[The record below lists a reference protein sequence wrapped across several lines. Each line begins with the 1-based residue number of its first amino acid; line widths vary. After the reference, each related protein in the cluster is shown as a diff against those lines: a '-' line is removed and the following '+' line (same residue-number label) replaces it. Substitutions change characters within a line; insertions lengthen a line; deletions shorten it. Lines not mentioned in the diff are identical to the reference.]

1 MKRIVI
7 AAVIAIVLIGSAN
20 AQPSSANALASFPNL
35 RNPVLLAAPADLPDV
50 AECHGIL
57 SQVVL
62 DIVNN
67 ANEDPAETFEKNR
80 REHPHM
86 IMMPAPLECAS
97 KLFQAIRRNPH
108 FTSFASVPKG
118 TEALSL
124 RQYPV
129 DALFNLRALSASVGS
144 NVDPSGGVEGYQ
156 GENNIAIDPNNPQH
170 IIAHSNTFFR
180 DTAAGCQSPTG
191 GAANTYGTMSLF
203 GSTDGGATWTYNC
216 APWPAAITG
225 GVAGADAWFGSDPAL
240 AWDNQG
246 RAYATY
252 MLISLNSSTN
262 ASGAAIVTA
271 RSTDNGATWQNL
283 GTVTNGITSTTIGN
297 DKEMMAIDN
306 TSGQAFSHP
315 GRIYVIWDAA
325 NNEKIAYSDNGTS
338 WTTVNFASNTGAI
351 GGNVVVGVDG
361 TVYVIWNRYNVETIV
376 FSKSTDGGATWTTPA
391 VISTM
396 ALQSFGTNNLPP
408 AQDSRGVNAFGSI
421 DIDRNPAS
429 AFFGNLYVSF
439 PDFPT
444 GTTSGSDINTYVIRS
459 TNGGTSWSSRVKVN
473 DDNFGATQIF
483 PWLAVDQS
491 DGSLNVSWYDTRLDP
506 LNRKTQMVYARSTD
520 GGVSFEPNILLND
533 GGLTWRN
540 NVNYSDE
547 NSTDNSAFN
556 GNQYGDYS
564 GIAALNR
571 QVHPLWTDSR
581 MFFPVADTQSPTR
594 REDNAT
600 NVIINCT
607 APAAL
612 SAPTVNP
619 TTAPSVVV
627 SWSAPAGWGTNATS
641 GTYSV
646 YRNTTNTFPGGSPL
660 VSGLTSTNYVD
671 TTGTVSTTYFYFVR
685 AKNNCPGTALTPMTT
700 DSPASA
706 GVVFGASGAAVGTL
720 QGTVTSAGNPVSGA
734 TVTAGAF
741 SATTN
746 GSGFYQLGA
755 ITAATYTVGA
765 SATGYSS
772 TSVPGVVVSSGATT
786 VQNLSL
792 TPLTP
797 NACFTDTTYNDF
809 GAGSGTS
816 VDIATS
822 PGNVR
827 LGLTGSE
834 TIDQNSVPGSLFA
847 TGNITATQW
856 IGQTFRAGA
865 SGNLTKV
872 TLDLGLATGGTSGTI
887 TIEIRNISGTVP
899 GSTVLAT
906 TTVGPITNVGTAA
919 NYLATFASPALVV
932 SGTSYSIVL
941 KANTGSTA
949 FAVRGNNSSLA
960 NGQWFLTTNSG
971 GSWSANTQDIYF
983 ATYVTPTALQP
994 SGNLVSS
1001 TKDSGAVTG
1010 TTTTWTTLSWT
1021 ATTPVNTT
1029 VKFQAAASN
1038 NAAGPFNFVGPD
1050 GTAATFFTT
1059 TGASLSQFNGKR
1071 YLQYK
1076 AFLSTTDTS
1085 VTPTLSDVTVCEQ
1098 VVDCSSSVPAVTPS
1112 PAQVCASS
1120 TGNTASGPAG
1130 MSTYAWSIT
1139 NGAITAGAT
1148 AQSVTYTAGV
1158 SGGVGLSLTV
1168 TTSSGCQAVGSAT
1181 VPIATPATPTAS
1193 NTGPYCAGATISLST
1208 PTVAGATYA
1217 WSGPNGFTSAL
1228 QNPTRSSATTA
1239 DAGTYSVTVTVSGCT
1254 SAAGSTSVVVNPI
1267 PATPTASNTGAYCAG
1282 ATISLS
1288 TPTVAGATYAW
1299 TGPNG
1304 FTSSLQ
1310 NPTRTNAAAADAG
1323 TYSVTVTV
1331 NGCTSAAGTTSV
1343 VVNPIPATPT
1353 ASNGGPY
1360 CAGATIS
1367 LSTPTIAGATY
1378 AWTGPNGFTSAIQNP
1393 TRSNATTADGGTYS
1407 VTVTVNNCPSA
1418 AGTTSVVVNAIP
1430 ATPTASNGGPYCVGG
1445 TISLSTPTVAGATY
1459 AWTGPNGF
1467 TSAIQNPTRSSATVA
1482 DAGTYSV
1489 TITVSGCTS
1498 AAGTTSVIVN
1508 PTPATPTASNGGPY
1522 CEGATIQLST
1532 PTVAGATYTWSGPN
1546 GFTSALQ
1553 NPTRG
1558 TATIADAGT
1567 YSVTITVSGCTS
1579 AAGTTSVVVNATPAT
1594 PTASNGGPYCAG
1606 ATIQLSTP
1614 TVAGATYAWTGPNGF
1629 TSAIQNPTRS
1639 NATVADAGTYSV
1651 TITVSGCPSAAGTTS
1666 VIVNPIPAT
1675 PTASNSGPYCEGGL
1689 ISLSTPTVP
1698 GATYAWSGPNGFT
1711 SALQNPTRASATL
1724 ADAGT
1729 YSVTI
1734 TVSGCT
1740 SAAGTTNV
1748 VVNPTPATPT
1758 ASNGG
1763 PYCEGATIQLSTP
1776 TVAGATYAWS
1786 GPNGFTSA
1794 LQNPTR
1800 TNATTAD
1807 AGIYSVTITVS
1818 GCTSAA
1824 GTTNVVV
1831 NATPATPTASNG
1843 GPYCEGAMIA
1853 LSTPT
1858 VAGATYAWTGPNGF
1872 TSALQNPTRTN
1883 ATTADAGTYSV
1894 TITVSGCTSAAGT
1907 TNVVVNPTPATPTA
1921 SNGGPYCEGAT
1932 IQLSTP
1938 TVAGATYA
1946 WSGPNGFASA
1956 LQNPT
1961 RASSTIADAG
1971 TYSVTVTVNG
1981 CTSAAGTTNV
1991 VVNPT
1996 PATPTASNG
2005 GPYCEGATIQ
2015 LSTPTVAGATYAWTG
2030 PNGFS
2035 SALQNPTRSSATVAD
2050 AGIYSVT
2057 ITVSGCTSAAG
2068 TTTVVVN
2075 PIPATPTAS
2084 NGGPYCAGA
2093 TIALSTPT
2101 VAGAT
2106 YSWTGP
2112 NGFTSA
2118 LQNPTRSN
2126 ATVADAGTY
2135 SVTITVNGCTSAA
2148 GTTNVIV
2155 NLAPATPTASNGGPY
2170 CEGATIQLSTPTVA
2184 GATYAWTGPNA
2195 FTSALQNPTRSNST
2209 TADAGIYSV
2218 TITVSGCTSAAGT
2231 TTVVVNATP
2240 ATPTASNGG
2249 PYCEGATI
2257 ALSTPTVAGAT
2268 YAWIGP
2274 NGFTSA
2280 LQNPTRTN
2288 ATTADAGIYS
2298 VTITVSGCTSAAG
2311 TTNVVVNPTPAT
2323 PTASNGGPYCAGAT
2337 IALSTPT
2344 VAGATYAWTGPN
2356 GFTSALQNP
2365 TRSNATVADAGTY
2378 SVTITVNGCTSAA
2391 GTTNVIVNPAPATPT
2406 ASNGGPYCEGA
2417 MIQLSTPTVAGATYA
2432 WTGPNAF
2439 TSALQNPTRSNATTA
2454 DAGIYSVTITVS
2466 GCTSAAGT
2474 TTVVVNA
2481 TPATPT
2487 ASNGGPYCEGATI
2500 ALSTPTVAG
2509 ATYAWT
2515 GPNGFT
2521 SALQNPTR
2529 SNATTADAGIY
2540 SVTITV
2546 SGCTSA
2552 AGTTTVVVNATPATP
2567 TASNGGPYCAGATI
2581 ALSTPTVAGATYAWT
2596 GPNGFTSALQNP
2608 TRSNATIA
2616 DAGTY
2621 SVTITVNGC
2630 TSAAG
2635 TTNVVVNPTPA
2646 TPTIT
2651 PGGPTTFCSAGSV
2664 TLTSSSAT
2672 GNQWFLNGNAIGG
2685 ATNNTYSATAS
2696 GDYTVT
2702 VTASGCSSAASAAT
2716 SVTVNPTPATPT
2728 ITPAGSITFCFR
2740 DTVTLTSSSATGN
2753 QWSVEGTPL
2762 AGETGQTLLVTKD
2775 LINAHSV
2782 NGNAHFTVT
2791 VTENSC
2797 SSTSAPK
2804 LVTVLVP
2811 GTPVIIAAGPTAF
2824 CSGGSVE
2831 LDVTIDSLPG
2841 QWYLDGSP
2849 IVGATNSSFV
2859 ATASGSYTFVNT
2871 FYASCPSDPSNAIVV
2886 NVTPVPPTP
2895 TITPGGPTTFCAG
2908 GSVTLTS
2915 SSASGNQWFLN
2926 GNPIGGQTNN
2936 TFIATAS
2943 GNYTVTVTASGC
2955 SSAASA
2961 PTSVIVN
2968 PIPATPT
2975 IAPGGP
2981 TTFCAGGSVT
2991 LTSSSASGNQWFLNG
3006 NPIGGETNNTFIATA
3021 SGNYT
3026 VVVTASGCSSAA
3038 SAPTSV
3044 TVNPIP
3050 ATPTIT
3056 PGGPTTFC
3064 AGGSVTLTSN
3074 SVSGNQW
3081 FLNGNPIG
3089 GETNNT
3095 FIATASGNYTV
3106 VVTVSGCSSAAS
3118 APTSVT
3124 VNPIPS
3130 TPTIT
3135 PGGPT
3140 TFCTGGSVTL
3150 TSSSASGNQWFVN
3163 GNPIGGQTNNTFI
3176 ATASGNYTVT
3186 VTASG
3191 CSSAASAPTSVTV
3204 NPIPATPTITPGGP
3218 TTFCAGGSVTLTSS
3232 SASGNQWFLNGNPI
3246 GGETNNS
3253 FIATASGNYTV
3264 VVTASGCSSAAS
3276 APTSVT
3282 VNPIP
3287 ATPTITPGGPT
3298 TFCAGGS
3305 VTLTSSS
3312 ASGNQWFLNGN
3323 LIGGATNN
3331 TYIAT
3336 ASGNYTVVV
3345 TASGCSSAASAP
3357 TSVTVNPIP
3366 ATPTITP
3373 SAGSFCPN
3381 GGAPN
3386 STFVQLSSSSVSGN
3400 QWFLDGNAI
3409 GGANGTT
3416 YNAAVAGSYT
3426 VQVTSS
3432 GCVSAMSAAATVLAS
3447 ATTSPTITPSGPTTF
3462 CAGGSVTLTASTTNP
3477 NVGGYRWYRNGVL
3490 VSNINPLVVTQAGD
3504 YTADYLTGA
3513 CQSAVSAI
3521 TTVTINPNPNATIT
3535 APASVVASST
3545 GNTASVA
3552 SAGAGATYNWSITN
3566 GTITAGTGTNSIT
3579 FTAGAVG
3586 TLTLNVTVTTA
3597 AGCSDTK
3604 SANVNVTAGTTPVT
3618 VTSVAPASGS
3628 TSGGT
3633 AVTINGTG
3641 FAAGAGVTFG
3651 GTAATSV
3658 VVVSAIKITAITPA
3672 HAAGSVNVTVTNTNT
3687 TSGTLTSGYLY
3698 ATLFDP
3704 NGDGVIDPADIFF
3717 LINYLFLNGPPPHG
3731 TAGMM
3736 SGDANGDGVVDP
3748 ADIFYLI
3755 NYLFLGGPKPHSVPG
3770 PVSAL
3775 SIRNPTPQ
3783 IAGSISLG
3791 KAVRRGGHY
3800 VVPVILTSRGEA
3812 PQAMSLRVK
3821 FDDDAAIG
3829 DVTIRRAGVAKDV
3842 VFETTRRSGNDVSYL
3857 VAYDPRGLA
3866 LGASRS
3872 AVVAEIEIESV
3883 EGHVAIA
3890 IDPQLTMLSDQAG
3903 TMKATVANQKLEVS
3917 GTTIDFLPRTRVPGH
3932 EVN

>member
-1 MKRIVI
+1 MKRIVLG
-7 AAVIAIVLIGSAN
+7 AVLVIGLVGSAN
-20 AQPSSANALASFPNL
+20 AQPRSARALANYPNL

-50 AECHGIL
+50 AQCRGIL
-57 SQVVL
+57 SQLIL
-62 DIVNN
+62 DRVN
-67 ANEDPAETFEKNR
+67 AAEEDPAETFEKNR

-86 IMMPAPLECAS
+86 IMMPPTIECAS
-97 KLFQAIRRNPH
+97 KLWHALKKNPHLANFATVPEGTQAI
-108 FTSFASVPKG
+108 
-118 TEALSL
+118 SL

-129 DALFNLRALSASVGS
+129 NALFNLRALSASVGS
-144 NVDPSGGVEGYQ
+144 NIDPSGGIEGYQ
-156 GENNIAIDPNNPQH
+156 GENNISVDPNNPLH
-170 IIAHSNTFFR
+170 LIAHSNTFFR
-180 DTAAGCQSPTG
+180 DATPACQSPTG
-191 GAANTYGTMSLF
+191 LAANTYGTMSLF
-203 GSTDGGATWTYNC
+203 ASTDGGATWTYNC
-216 APWPAAITG
+216 APWPATITG

-271 RSTDNGATWQNL
+271 RSTDNGASWQNL

-306 TSGQAFSHP
+306 TSGQPFSHP

-325 NNEKIAYSDNGTS
+325 NNEKIAFSDNGTS
-338 WTTVNFASNTGAI
+338 WTTVNFASNSGAI

-361 TVYVIWNRYNVETIV
+361 TVYVIWNRFNVETIV
-376 FSKSTDGGATWTTPA
+376 FSKSTDGGVTWTTPA

-396 ALQSFGTNNLPP
+396 ALQSFGSNNLPP

-429 AFFGNLYVSF
+429 AFFGNLYVAF

-491 DGSLNVSWYDTRLDP
+491 DGSLNVSWYDSRLDP
-506 LNRKTQMVYARSTD
+506 LNRKTQLVYARSTD
-520 GGVSFEPNILLND
+520 GGVSFEPNILITD

-581 MFFPVADTQSPTR
+581 MFFPLADTQSPTR

-600 NVIINCT
+600 NVIINCS
-607 APAAL
+607 APAAV

-627 SWSAPAGWGTNATS
+627 SWSAPAGWGTNASS

-746 GSGFYQLGA
+746 GSGFYQFAA

-765 SATGYSS
+765 SATGYNS
-772 TSVPGVVVSSGATT
+772 TSVPGVVVSGGGTT
-786 VQNLSL
+786 VQNFSL
-792 TPLTP
+792 TPTTA
-797 NACFTDTTYNDF
+797 NTCFTDTTYNDF

-834 TIDQNSVPGSLFA
+834 AIDQNSVPGSLFA
-847 TGNITATQW
+847 TNNITATQW

-865 SGNLTKV
+865 SGNLTTV
-872 TLDLGLATGGTSGTI
+872 TLDLGLASGGTSGTI
-887 TIEIRNISGTVP
+887 TLEIRNISGTLP

-906 TTVGPITNVGTAA
+906 ATVGPITNVGTAA

-949 FAVRGNNSSLA
+949 FAVRGNSSSLA

-971 GSWSANTQDIYF
+971 GSWSANTQDLYF
-983 ATYVTPTALQP
+983 ATYVTPTTLQS

-1001 TKDSGAVTG
+1001 TKNSSAVTG

-1021 ATTPVNTT
+1021 ATTPANTT

-1038 NAAGPFNFVGPD
+1038 NAAGPFTFVGPD

-1098 VVDCSSSVPAVTPS
+1098 VIDCSSSVPTVTPT
-1112 PAQVCASS
+1112 PAQVCPST

-1139 NGAITAGAT
+1139 NGTITAGAT

-1158 SGGVGLSLTV
+1158 SGSVGLTLTI
-1168 TTSSGCQAVGSAT
+1168 TTASGCQAVGSAT
-1181 VPIATPATPTAS
+1181 VPINPTPTASNGGPYCAGATIALSTPTVAGATYAWSGPNGFTSALQNPTRSNATTADAGTYSIIVTVSGCTSAAGSTSVVVNPIPATPTAS
-1193 NTGPYCAGATISLST
+1193 NGGPYCAGGTIALSTPTVAGATYAWTGPNGFSSSLQNPTRTNAAAADAGTYSVTVIVNGCTSAAGSTSVVVNPIPATPTASNGGPYCAGATISLSTPTVAGATYAWTGPNGFTSALQTPTRSSATTADGGTYSVTVTVSGCTSAAGSTTVVVNAIPATPTASNSGPYCVGGTISLST

-1228 QNPTRSSATTA
+1228 QNPTRSSA
-1239 DAGTYSVTVTVSGCT
+1239 
-1254 SAAGSTSVVVNPI
+1254 
-1267 PATPTASNTGAYCAG
+1267 
-1282 ATISLS
+1282 
-1288 TPTVAGATYAW
+1288 
-1299 TGPNG
+1299 
-1304 FTSSLQ
+1304 
-1310 NPTRTNAAAADAG
+1310 
-1323 TYSVTVTV
+1323 
-1331 NGCTSAAGTTSV
+1331 
-1343 VVNPIPATPT
+1343 
-1353 ASNGGPY
+1353 
-1360 CAGATIS
+1360 
-1367 LSTPTIAGATY
+1367 
-1378 AWTGPNGFTSAIQNP
+1378 
-1393 TRSNATTADGGTYS
+1393 
-1407 VTVTVNNCPSA
+1407 
-1418 AGTTSVVVNAIP
+1418 
-1430 ATPTASNGGPYCVGG
+1430 
-1445 TISLSTPTVAGATY
+1445 
-1459 AWTGPNGF
+1459 
-1467 TSAIQNPTRSSATVA
+1467 
-1482 DAGTYSV
+1482 
-1489 TITVSGCTS
+1489 
-1498 AAGTTSVIVN
+1498 
-1508 PTPATPTASNGGPY
+1508 
-1522 CEGATIQLST
+1522 
-1532 PTVAGATYTWSGPN
+1532 
-1546 GFTSALQ
+1546 AL
-1553 NPTRG
+1553 
-1558 TATIADAGT
+1558 ADAGT

-1579 AAGTTSVVVNATPAT
+1579 AAGTTSVVVNPTPAT

-1629 TSAIQNPTRS
+1629 TSA
-1639 NATVADAGTYSV
+1639 
-1651 TITVSGCPSAAGTTS
+1651 
-1666 VIVNPIPAT
+1666 
-1675 PTASNSGPYCEGGL
+1675 
-1689 ISLSTPTVP
+1689 
-1698 GATYAWSGPNGFT
+1698 
-1711 SALQNPTRASATL
+1711 LQNPTRAT
-1724 ADAGT
+1724 
-1729 YSVTI
+1729 
-1734 TVSGCT
+1734 
-1740 SAAGTTNV
+1740 
-1748 VVNPTPATPT
+1748 
-1758 ASNGG
+1758 
-1763 PYCEGATIQLSTP
+1763 
-1776 TVAGATYAWS
+1776 
-1786 GPNGFTSA
+1786 
-1794 LQNPTR
+1794 
-1800 TNATTAD
+1800 
-1807 AGIYSVTITVS
+1807 
-1818 GCTSAA
+1818 
-1824 GTTNVVV
+1824 
-1831 NATPATPTASNG
+1831 
-1843 GPYCEGAMIA
+1843 
-1853 LSTPT
+1853 
-1858 VAGATYAWTGPNGF
+1858 
-1872 TSALQNPTRTN
+1872 

-1894 TITVSGCTSAAGT
+1894 TITVA
-1907 TNVVVNPTPATPTA
+1907 
-1921 SNGGPYCEGAT
+1921 
-1932 IQLSTP
+1932 
-1938 TVAGATYA
+1938 
-1946 WSGPNGFASA
+1946 
-1956 LQNPT
+1956 
-1961 RASSTIADAG
+1961 
-1971 TYSVTVTVNG
+1971 
-1981 CTSAAGTTNV
+1981 
-1991 VVNPT
+1991 
-1996 PATPTASNG
+1996 
-2005 GPYCEGATIQ
+2005 
-2015 LSTPTVAGATYAWTG
+2015 
-2030 PNGFS
+2030 
-2035 SALQNPTRSSATVAD
+2035 
-2050 AGIYSVT
+2050 
-2057 ITVSGCTSAAG
+2057 
-2068 TTTVVVN
+2068 
-2075 PIPATPTAS
+2075 
-2084 NGGPYCAGA
+2084 
-2093 TIALSTPT
+2093 
-2101 VAGAT
+2101 
-2106 YSWTGP
+2106 
-2112 NGFTSA
+2112 
-2118 LQNPTRSN
+2118 
-2126 ATVADAGTY
+2126 
-2135 SVTITVNGCTSAA
+2135 
-2148 GTTNVIV
+2148 
-2155 NLAPATPTASNGGPY
+2155 
-2170 CEGATIQLSTPTVA
+2170 
-2184 GATYAWTGPNA
+2184 
-2195 FTSALQNPTRSNST
+2195 
-2209 TADAGIYSV
+2209 
-2218 TITVSGCTSAAGT
+2218 
-2231 TTVVVNATP
+2231 
-2240 ATPTASNGG
+2240 
-2249 PYCEGATI
+2249 
-2257 ALSTPTVAGAT
+2257 
-2268 YAWIGP
+2268 
-2274 NGFTSA
+2274 
-2280 LQNPTRTN
+2280 
-2288 ATTADAGIYS
+2288 
-2298 VTITVSGCTSAAG
+2298 GCTSAAG

-2344 VAGATYAWTGPN
+2344 VAGATYAWSGPN

-2365 TRSNATVADAGTY
+2365 TRGT
-2378 SVTITVNGCTSAA
+2378 
-2391 GTTNVIVNPAPATPT
+2391 
-2406 ASNGGPYCEGA
+2406 
-2417 MIQLSTPTVAGATYA
+2417 
-2432 WTGPNAF
+2432 
-2439 TSALQNPTRSNATTA
+2439 ATTA
-2454 DAGIYSVTITVS
+2454 DGGIYSVTITVS

-2474 TTVVVNA
+2474 TTVVVNPI
-2481 TPATPT
+2481 PATPT
-2487 ASNGGPYCEGATI
+2487 ASNGGPYCEGGLISLSTPTVAGATYAWAGPNGFTSALQNPTRATATLADAGTYSVTVTVNGCTSAAGTTNVVVNPAPATPTASNGGPYCAGATI

-2529 SNATTADAGIY
+2529 SSATIADAGTYSVTITVSGCTSAAGTTNVVVNAIPATPTASNGGPYCEGASIQLSTPTVAGATYAWSGPNGFTSALQNPTRSAATPADGGIY

-2596 GPNGFTSALQNP
+2596 GPSGFTSTLQNPTRSATTADAGTYSVTVTVNGCTSAAGTTNVVVNATPATPTASNGGPYCEGATIQLSTPTVAGAIYTWTGPNGFSSALQNPTRSNATTADAGIYSVTITVSGCTSVAGTTTVIINPIPATPTASNGGPYCAGATIALSTPTVAGATYGWTGPNGFTSALQNP
-2608 TRSNATIA
+2608 TRSNATVA

-2646 TPTIT
+2646 TPTASNGGPYCEGATIALSTPTVAGATYAWTGPNGFSSALQNPTRSNATVADAGTYSVTITVNGCTSAAGTTNVVVNPAPATPTASNGGPYCEGATIALSTPTVAGATYAWTGPNGFNSALQNPTRSNATTADAGIYSVTITVSGCTSAAGMTTVVVNATPATPTASNGGPYCAGATIALSTPTVAGATYAWTGPNGFSSSLQNPTRSNATVADAGTYSVTVTVNGCTSAAGTTNVVVNPAPATPTASNGGPYCEGATIALSMPTVAGATYAWTGPNGFTSALQNPTRSNATPADGGIYAVTITVSGCTSAAGTTTVVVNATPATPTIT
-2651 PGGPTTFCSAGSV
+2651 PGGPTTFCSGGSV
-2664 TLTSSSAT
+2664 TLTSSSAS
-2672 GNQWFLNGNAIGG
+2672 GNQWLLNGNPIGG
-2685 ATNNTYSATAS
+2685 ATNNTFSATAS
-2696 GDYTVT
+2696 GNYTVIIT
-2702 VTASGCSSAASAAT
+2702 TSGCSSAASAAV
-2716 SVTVNPTPATPT
+2716 SVTVNATPAVPT
-2728 ITPAGSITFCFR
+2728 ISPAGSITFCFR
-2740 DTVTLTSSSATGN
+2740 DTVTLTSSSGTGN
-2753 QWSVEGTPL
+2753 QWSVEGAPL
-2762 AGETGQTLLVTKD
+2762 AGETGQTLLVTKA
-2775 LINAHSV
+2775 LIDAHSV

-2797 SSTSAPK
+2797 TATSAPK
-2804 LVTVLVP
+2804 LVTVLTP

-2824 CSGGSVE
+2824 CTGGSVE
-2831 LDVTIDSLPG
+2831 LDVTIDSIPG
-2841 QWYLDGSP
+2841 QWYLNGSP
-2849 IVGATNSSFV
+2849 IGGATNSSFV

-2871 FYASCPSDPSNAIVV
+2871 FFVSCPSDPSNAIVV
-2886 NVTPVPPTP
+2886 SVSPVPSTP
-2895 TITPGGPTTFCAG
+2895 TITPGGPTTFCTG

-2915 SSASGNQWFLN
+2915 SSATGNQWLLN
-2926 GNPIGGQTNN
+2926 GNPIGGATNN
-2936 TFIATAS
+2936 TFSATAS
-2943 GNYTVTVTASGC
+2943 GNYTVTVTTNGC
-2955 SSAASA
+2955 
-2961 PTSVIVN
+2961 T
-2968 PIPATPT
+2968 
-2975 IAPGGP
+2975 
-2981 TTFCAGGSVT
+2981 
-2991 LTSSSASGNQWFLNG
+2991 
-3006 NPIGGETNNTFIATA
+3006 
-3021 SGNYT
+3021 
-3026 VVVTASGCSSAA
+3026 SAA

-3044 TVNPIP
+3044 TVNPTP
-3050 ATPTIT
+3050 A
-3056 PGGPTTFC
+3056 
-3064 AGGSVTLTSN
+3064 
-3074 SVSGNQW
+3074 
-3081 FLNGNPIG
+3081 
-3089 GETNNT
+3089 
-3095 FIATASGNYTV
+3095 
-3106 VVTVSGCSSAAS
+3106 
-3118 APTSVT
+3118 
-3124 VNPIPS
+3124 

-3150 TSSSASGNQWFVN
+3150 TSSSASGNQWLLNGNSIGGATNNTFSATATGSYTVTVTANGCTSVASAPTSVTVNPTPATPTITPGGPTTFCTGGSVTLTSSSASGNQWLLN
-3163 GNPIGGQTNNTFI
+3163 GNPIGGATNNTFS

-3186 VTASG
+3186 VTANG
-3191 CSSAASAPTSVTV
+3191 CTSSASAQTSVTV

-3232 SASGNQWFLNGNPI
+3232 SASGNQWLLNGNPI
-3246 GGETNNS
+3246 GGATNNTFS
-3253 FIATASGNYTV
+3253 ATASGNYTV
-3264 VVTASGCSSAAS
+3264 TVTTSGCTSIAS
-3276 APTSVT
+3276 APTVVT
-3282 VNPIP
+3282 VNPLPPTP
-3287 ATPTITPGGPT
+3287 AITPMGATTFCSGGLVKLTSTAGPAFQWFLDGDPISGATNQTFSASATGNYTVQVTSGGCSATSPPQTVTVNPAPPTPTITADGPTTMCGSGSVTLTSSSATGNEWYNVGINGGPLPIGFAQTLVVTTSGTYVAVARGANSCPSDFSNSITVTFNAVPIANIIAANGDFGSTTICAGTSRNLIAEPTTGATYSWALDGQTIQGAATEFLNVMQAGSYTVTETGPNGCSATSEPFIVNVNSVQTPTITAGTST

-3312 ASGNQWFLNGN
+3312 ASGNQWLLNGN
-3323 LIGGATNN
+3323 PIGGAINQTFV
-3331 TYIAT
+3331 
-3336 ASGNYTVVV
+3336 ASLAADYTVVI
-3345 TASGCSSAASAP
+3345 TTNGCSSAASA
-3357 TSVTVNPIP
+3357 
-3366 ATPTITP
+3366 A
-3373 SAGSFCPN
+3373 
-3381 GGAPN
+3381 
-3386 STFVQLSSSSVSGN
+3386 
-3400 QWFLDGNAI
+3400 
-3409 GGANGTT
+3409 
-3416 YNAAVAGSYT
+3416 
-3426 VQVTSS
+3426 
-3432 GCVSAMSAAATVLAS
+3432 
-3447 ATTSPTITPSGPTTF
+3447 
-3462 CAGGSVTLTASTTNP
+3462 
-3477 NVGGYRWYRNGVL
+3477 
-3490 VSNINPLVVTQAGD
+3490 
-3504 YTADYLTGA
+3504 
-3513 CQSAVSAI
+3513 

-3535 APASVVASST
+3535 APASVVAAST

-3552 SAGAGATYNWSITN
+3552 NAGAGATYNWSITN

-3579 FTAGAVG
+3579 FAAGAIG

-3597 AGCSDTK
+3597 AGCSDAK
-3604 SANVNVTAGTTPVT
+3604 SANVNVTAGTAPVT
-3618 VTSVAPASGS
+3618 VTSVAPATGS
-3628 TSGGT
+3628 TFGGT

-3651 GTAATSV
+3651 GTAATNV

-3672 HAAGSVNVTVTNTNT
+3672 HTAGSVNVTVTNTNT

-3704 NGDGVIDPADIFF
+3704 NGDGAIDPADIFF

-3731 TAGMM
+3731 PAGLM
-3736 SGDANGDGVVDP
+3736 SGDANGDGVIDP

-3755 NYLFLGGPKPHSVPG
+3755 NYLFLGGPKPHAVPG

-3775 SIRNPTPQ
+3775 SVRNATPQ
-3783 IAGSISLG
+3783 IAGSIALG

-3812 PQAMSLRVK
+3812 PQAMSLRVR

-3829 DVTIRRAGVAKDV
+3829 DVAIRRSGVAKDV
-3842 VFETTRRSGNDVSYL
+3842 VFETSRRSGNDVSYL

-3872 AVVAEIEIESV
+3872 VVVAEIEIESV